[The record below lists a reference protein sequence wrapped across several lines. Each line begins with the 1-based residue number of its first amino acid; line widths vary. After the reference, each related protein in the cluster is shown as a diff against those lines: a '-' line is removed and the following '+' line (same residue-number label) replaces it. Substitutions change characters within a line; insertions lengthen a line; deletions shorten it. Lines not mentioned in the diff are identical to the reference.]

1 MPRPHDRMRFWVES
15 DSRGE
20 LNGEHEVPPGFIT
33 SGPLEHLVD
42 LEPFTY
48 TDFESGRE
56 ITDPATCTCED
67 FELGKA
73 RPCRHI
79 EKLALWLVSRME
91 LSFRNEIE
99 ARNRIKRTIKEIFK

>member
-1 MPRPHDRMRFWVES
+1 MPRPYDRMRFWVES
-15 DSRGE
+15 DSRD
-20 LNGEHEVPPGFIT
+20 EV
-33 SGPLEHLVD
+33 EHLVD

-48 TDFESGRE
+48 TDFESGLT
-56 ITDPATCTCED
+56 ITDPVTCTCED

-79 EKLALWLVSRME
+79 EKLALWIVSRME

-99 ARNRIKRTIKEIFK
+99 ARKRVKQAIKDVFR